1 VRRRTRPFVATRVP
15 QSPATE
21 YPPQLHRYLVR
32 RLRNRD
38 DAQDLAQETYLR
50 FLQLPD
56 PGVVRNP
63 AAYLFRI
70 AFNLITEWR
79 LRNDRSVVSCDSG
92 LLDKQADPATDE
104 PEPIERLLTHERL
117 EKVLERIPGT
127 YRRVLLMS
135 KCDGLS
141 NEQIAEALN
150 IAPETVT
157 RYLGRAMAFARRAK
171 WD

>member
-1 VRRRTRPFVATRVP
+1 MRRSHVVEESEVP
-15 QSPATE
+15 QPQAAE
-21 YPPQLHRYLVR
+21 YPPQLHKYLIR
-32 RLRNRD
+32 RLRNRE

-70 AFNLITEWR
+70 AFNLMSEWR
-79 LRNDRSVVSCDSG
+79 MRNDRSVVSCDSDM
-92 LLDKQADPATDE
+92 LARRSNLAADE
-104 PEPIERLLTHERL
+104 PGPIDQLLSQEHL
-117 EKVLERIPGT
+117 EKVLEQIPAT

-141 NEQIAEALN
+141 NDQIAQRLN
-150 IAPETVT
+150 LTPETIT
-157 RYLGRAMAFARRAK
+157 RYLGRAMSFARRAR